1 MAARWVFLPVLGAPV
16 LHAPVMRFDLLRSW
30 RRPIDGGRSFG
41 GRRLLGDNKT
51 WRGAAFMCAGV
62 VAATTLLHRAAWY
75 RDRLPAEVRDA
86 SPLLVGAL
94 LGISTVAGEL
104 PNSFAKR
111 RLGIAPGARRRSP
124 AGVAFTVFDQADFV
138 PVAWL
143 LLRPVWAMPL
153 REAAEAFGVVAG
165 VHLAI
170 NLAGRA
176 LGVRPTAL

>member
-1 MAARWVFLPVLGAPV
+1 MAARWVFLPVLGAPL

-30 RRPIDGGRSFG
+30 RRPIDGGRSFR

-51 WRGAAFMCAGV
+51 WRGAAFMAGGV
-62 VAATTLLHRAAWY
+62 LAATTVLHRAAWY
-75 RDRLPAEVRDA
+75 RARLPEEVRRA

-94 LGISTVAGEL
+94 LGVSTVAGEL

-111 RLGIAPGARRRSP
+111 RLGIPPGGQRRSA
-124 AGVAFTVFDQADFV
+124 AGVALSVFDQADFV

-143 LLRPVWAMPL
+143 LLGPVWRMPA
-153 REAAEAFGVVAG
+153 REAAEAFTVVAA
-165 VHLAI
+165 VHFAI
-170 NLAGRA
+170 NLLGRA